1 MTMYR
6 KQMTRARIYA
16 SSLLFFFVFT
26 AALAWTSIPASGQI
40 AIRFDPALTWQT
52 LETKHFQIHFHEGL
66 EGVAY
71 LTAKIAEES
80 YATIKDEFG
89 EAPPKIDLVLTDP
102 FDFSNG
108 FANPFGDEIV
118 IFASQYRLSSWANTR
133 LDSWWRM
140 VTFHELVH
148 AVDLDQ
154 TSGFNAFLKRI
165 FGEIVLP
172 NIIKPVPFIEGLA
185 VYEKYKHLGE
195 SRLNDSKTR
204 MMLRQMVLDNRL
216 PSFDEIQGAYSRR
229 EWPHLGLLW
238 YNFGSWL
245 MRYIEEQYG
254 EDALARLNDA
264 NASKPLNLLGVV
276 GFGANFKRV
285 FQEALGVEFD
295 KLYADFRAWLREE
308 FEPEIARIESQ
319 GLTGA
324 MRLTTLG
331 FFTDAPAWS
340 PQGDWIAY
348 THSEPGRAGLR
359 LITPEGE
366 GDHEIV
372 PGGLASY
379 PTWSPD
385 GQALVYAKLDFEG
398 PFYIHSDLYRYDL
411 ETGREERLT
420 RGERAY
426 YARYSPDGR
435 KIYYAKN
442 FGHDGSTALAVLDL
456 KTGNTRVLKAFPEN
470 SGVIHSFAISPDGKT
485 MALAL
490 WRWGGY
496 QDLYLLSLEE
506 LEAGNEPELKAATQD
521 QNQVS
526 DPVWSPDGQYV
537 LFSAD
542 PDRVYNIYAYRV
554 SDGKFFRVTN
564 VLTGAFYPTISPQ
577 GDRIAFVSY
586 SSDGYDLYTMPYDP
600 AQWTPVE
607 FPEGTPPT
615 WEGFPKETSYPVRPY
630 DPTEHLAPLF
640 WLPVPAPS
648 GLGIVTA
655 GMDPLFQHS
664 YFALLG
670 WDFEAGQPFY
680 ELGYANMSYAT
691 ITLSAGANRDG
702 DHQGLSVE
710 IPLLLSVQ
718 RQQALS
724 LGYAREARV
733 ASASRE
739 QSEET
744 NEAEGESEQ
753 KLEEPYVR
761 HSFSGGYR
769 YTRVRSREFFHDVV
783 ALSVQGR
790 LFTYEGER
798 AWYHALE
805 TSWRESFRLPIPE
818 SHWIS
823 LRLQAAWTDSDKEPD
838 KFSIGGPYGPYAVR
852 GFPQDVLA
860 GQQAITASLQ
870 YEFPLFAIERGMG
883 GWPIFLDDLKGRL
896 FIDAGLAG
904 DSLDLDAL
912 KLGFG
917 AEFSL
922 SLTLGYF
929 QPAAVIV
936 GVAQGLGEPQPAIYF
951 NFEVPGL
958 F

>member
-1 MTMYR
+1 
-6 KQMTRARIYA
+6 
-16 SSLLFFFVFT
+16 VFT
-26 AALAWTSIPASGQI
+26 AALAWPSIPASGQI
-40 AIRFDPALTWQT
+40 SIRFDPSLTWQT
-52 LETKHFQIHFHEGL
+52 LETEHFRIHFHEGL

-89 EAPPKIDLVLTDP
+89 EAPTKIDLVLTDP

-108 FANPFGDEIV
+108 FANPLGDEVV
-118 IFASQYRLSSWANTR
+118 IFASQYRLSSWANMR
-133 LDSWWRM
+133 LDSWWHM

-154 TSGFNAFLKRI
+154 ARGLNAFLKRI
-165 FGEIVLP
+165 FGEIVVP
-172 NIIKPVPFIEGLA
+172 NFVKPVPFVEGLA

-204 MMLRQMVLDNRL
+204 MMLRQMVLDNAL
-216 PSFDEIQGAYSRR
+216 PRFDEITSYYTR
-229 EWPHLGLLW
+229 ERWPIVGLLV
-238 YNFGSWL
+238 YNYGSWL
-245 MRYIEEQYG
+245 MRYIEETYG
-254 EDALARLNDA
+254 EDALARF
-264 NASKPLNLLGVV
+264 NAVNAGKPLNLLWLL
-276 GFGANFKRV
+276 GFGENFKRV
-285 FQEALGVEFD
+285 LKEALGVTPEE
-295 KLYADFRAWLREE
+295 LYQGFKAWLREE
-308 FEPEIARIESQ
+308 FEPEITHIESQ
-319 GLTGA
+319 GLTGM

-340 PQGDWIAY
+340 PQDDWIAY
-348 THSEPGRAGLR
+348 THSGPGRAGLR

-366 GDHEIV
+366 GDHEVV

-385 GQALVYAKLDFEG
+385 GQALVYTKLDFKG

-411 ETGREERLT
+411 ETGKEERLT
-420 RGERAY
+420 WGERAY
-426 YARYSPDGR
+426 YARYSPDGQ

-456 KTGNTRVLKAFPEN
+456 ETGNTRVLKAFPEN

-506 LEAGNEPELKAATQD
+506 LGASGEPELRAATQD

-526 DPVWSPDGQYV
+526 DPTWSPDGQYV

-586 SSDGYDLYTMPYDP
+586 SSDGYDLYTMSYDP
-600 AQWTPVE
+600 AQWAPIE
-607 FPEGTPPT
+607 FPKGTPPT
-615 WEGFPKETSYPVRPY
+615 WEGFPRETSYPVRPY

-640 WLPVPAPS
+640 WLPVPVPG

-655 GMDPLFQHS
+655 GMDPLFQHN

-680 ELGYANMSYAT
+680 ELGYVNMSYAT
-691 ITLSAGANRDG
+691 IALTAGANRDG
-702 DHQGLSVE
+702 DYQGLSVE
-710 IPLLLSVQ
+710 IPLLLSAQ

-724 LGYAREARV
+724 LGYAREAH
-733 ASASRE
+733 SAS
-739 QSEET
+739 SASHGKPEEA
-744 NEAEGESEQ
+744 NEAEGESEREPQ
-753 KLEEPYVR
+753 EPYVK

-769 YTRVRSREFFHDVV
+769 YTRARSQEFFRDVTT
-783 ALSVQGR
+783 LSVQGR

-798 AWYHALE
+798 IWHHALE
-805 TSWRESFRLPIPE
+805 VNWREFFRLPIPE
-818 SHWIS
+818 SHWVS

-852 GFPQDVLA
+852 GFPQDALA
-860 GQQAITASLQ
+860 GQQAIAASVQ
-870 YEFPLFAIERGMG
+870 YEFPLFAIERGVG
-883 GWPIFLDDLKGRL
+883 GWPVFLDDLEGRL

-904 DSLDLDAL
+904 DSLDLDEL
-912 KLGFG
+912 KVGFG
-917 AEFSL
+917 AELSL

-929 QPAAVIV
+929 QPAAAIV
-936 GVAQGLGEPQPAIYF
+936 GVAQGLGEPQPAIYV
-951 NFEVPGL
+951 NFEMPGL